1 MEKKFSTVITEQMGT
16 YVVVLNCWT
25 INEEGQRVT
34 VDSKQF
40 TGLPDNG
47 VALEKAV
54 EFYNKNKD

>member
-1 MEKKFSTVITEQMGT
+1 MEKKFSTVITEQKGT
-16 YVVVLNCWT
+16 YVAVLNCWT

-40 TGLPDNG
+40 TGLHNNEA
-47 VALEKAV
+47 ALEKAV

>member
-1 MEKKFSTVITEQMGT
+1 MENKFSTVINEQNGT

-34 VDSKQF
+34 VDSK
-40 TGLPDNG
+40 TLSNIADYPSAL
-47 VALEKAV
+47 VAAT